1 MTRKATAASSAKVP
15 AGDAAPAV
23 EVAVVVLV
31 QVPGLRNG
39 MPWPER
45 GERWMLPADEAA
57 QYGRLG
63 LVRPVTD

>member
-1 MTRKATAASSAKVP
+1 MPPRKAVEQ
-15 AGDAAPAV
+15 APEVV

-39 MPWPER
+39 LPWPER
-45 GERWMLPADEAA
+45 GERWSLPADEAA

-63 LVRPVTD
+63 LVRPFVG